1 MKPFFQCIAFL
12 GTISIFLVSAALGQE
27 AGNANMEILAQKV
40 KADKKLVVA
49 MNMNLSDA
57 EAKGFWPVYE
67 SYQADLAKVNKRLG
81 QLVSDYA
88 QAYNSGVVSDTT
100 AGKLIKEFLLIEVE
114 EMKLRAA
121 NVKQLARVLP
131 AKKVMRYL
139 QIENKIRAVIR
150 YGIASEVPLVYE

>member
-1 MKPFFQCIAFL
+1 MKPFLQCIALL
-12 GTISIFLVSAALGQE
+12 GTISIFLASATWAQE
-27 AGNANMEILAQKV
+27 ASNANMEILSQKL
-40 KADKKLVVA
+40 KADKKLLVA
-49 MNMNLSDA
+49 MNMNLTDA
-57 EAKGFWPVYE
+57 ESKEFWTVYE

-88 QAYNSGVVSDTT
+88 QAYNTGAVSDTT
-100 AGKLIKEFLLIEVE
+100 AGKLIKEFLHIEVE

-121 NVKQLARVLP
+121 NVKQLAKVLP

>member
-1 MKPFFQCIAFL
+1 MALFSKMIPLVTA
-12 GTISIFLVSAALGQE
+12 TILLLTSPVLAQGAS
-27 AGNANMEILAQKV
+27 NANMEILAQKV

-57 EAKGFWPVYE
+57 ESRAFWPVYE
-67 SYQADLAKVNKRLG
+67 SYQADLERVNKRLG

-88 QAYNSGVVSDTT
+88 RAYNSGFVSDTT
-100 AGKLIKEFLLIEVE
+100 AGKLIKEWVHAEAE
-114 EMKLRAA
+114 EMKLRVA
-121 NVKQLARVLP
+121 NVKKLARVLP

-150 YGIASEVPLVYE
+150 FGIASEVPLVY